1 MKILI
6 SGHCGFVGRYFMQ
19 KYAQHSITGID
30 LKNGNDCRKFFQ
42 TDDTHYDLVLHLAAI
57 VGGRATIEGQPLAV
71 ATDLSIDAELCQWA
85 MRTRPS
91 RLVYFSSS
99 AAYPIRL
106 QQSAYQLKESVINH
120 NCVDNPDMTYGW
132 AKLTGEYCLQFIH
145 PAHTRVMIFR
155 PFSGYGTDQDL
166 AYPFPSYI
174 DRARRRADPFDIWG
188 DGTQVR
194 DFIHIVDVVNAVA
207 EAIQQDVT
215 GPINLGA
222 GIPVSFNDLC
232 QMVCEQSGYT
242 PQIQHHLDAP
252 VGVFYRCSD
261 NRKMLSFYQ
270 PRISLEEGIYRALK
284 NQL

>member
-6 SGHCGFVGRYFMQ
+6 TGHRGFVGRYFMK
-19 KYAQHSITGID
+19 KYEQHSVTGID
-30 LKNGNDCRKFFQ
+30 LKDGMDCRKFFQ
-42 TDDTHYDLVLHLAAI
+42 TDDTHYDLVIHLAAI

-85 MRTRPS
+85 IRSRPS

-106 QQSAYQLKESVINH
+106 QQSAYRLRESDINLDH
-120 NCVDNPDMTYGW
+120 VDNPDMTYGW
-132 AKLTGEYCLQFIH
+132 AKLTGEYCLQFID
-145 PAHTRVMIFR
+145 PAHTRVMTFR

-174 DRARRRADPFDIWG
+174 DRARGRSDPFDVWG

-194 DFIHIVDVVNAVA
+194 DFIHIIDVVDAVA
-207 EAIQQDVT
+207 EAITQDIT
-215 GPINLGA
+215 GPINLGS

-232 QMVCEQSGYT
+232 GMVCEQSGYT
-242 PQIQHHLDAP
+242 PEIRHHLDAP
-252 VGVFYRCSD
+252 MGVRYRCSD
-261 NRKMLSFYQ
+261 NTKMLSFYR
-270 PRISLEEGIYRALK
+270 PRISLEEGIRRALD
-284 NQL
+284 NHR

>member
-1 MKILI
+1 
-6 SGHCGFVGRYFMQ
+6 MQ

-106 QQSAYQLKESVINH
+106 QQSAYQLKESDINL

-132 AKLTGEYCLQFIH
+132 AKLTGEYCLQFID